1 VANFVAVPIDR
12 LAVDTLVSLL
22 EEFASRDGTD
32 YGEREVALERKV
44 ADLRTQLASGDIRL
58 LYDVDSEQW
67 DLVDRLAASE
77 LLHD

>member
-12 LAVDTLVSLL
+12 LAVDTLLAVL

-32 YGEREVALERKV
+32 YGEKEVLLEQKV

-58 LYDVDSEQW
+58 VYDADSEQW
-67 DLVDRLAASE
+67 DLLDRASATE
-77 LLHD
+77 LLRD

>member
-1 VANFVAVPIDR
+1 MANFVAVPIDR
-12 LAVDTLVSLL
+12 LDVDTLVSLL

-32 YGEREVALERKV
+32 YGEREVALEQKV
-44 ADLRTQLASGDIRL
+44 AELRSQLAAGDIRL

-67 DLVDRLAASE
+67 DLVDRFSASE